1 MLIKLFVLQK
11 NLASFKTNS
20 QVTALLLPISSGA
33 NGLNIVEARHVILVE
48 PILNPAAELQ
58 AIGRVHRIGQTRE
71 TTVHRFIVQETIE
84 ERMHQILRHHH
95 EDHHTD
101 QNTVTIGDLKKLFL
115 HPEELELQ
123 RQLDRSSESEA
134 ESGHVDASSSTNP
147 QNANNE
153 SSGSIQQG
161 DGESSDG
168 SGSSG
173 VQINDREESDGDA
186 CDDFYVGGRTAEAVC
201 DDGGESCND
210 SGVIEEG
217 TQDESSGR
225 DFGESNS
232 CSMES
237 ENRCDSSSIHGE
249 GMSEMSNVLNSSKK
263 AWSGVLLSGN
273 MPSSSGHHLSR
284 RNGDSDQDHGGKRNC
299 STGDNTSE
307 IIGQQ
312 NSGIDQVQRDVT
324 IDGGENA
331 STLNK

>member
-1 MLIKLFVLQK
+1 MLIQPFGLQK
-11 NLASFKTNS
+11 NVASFKTNS

-71 TTVHRFIVQETIE
+71 TTVHRFLVQETIE

-134 ESGHVDASSSTNP
+134 ESGHANASSSTNP

-153 SSGSIQQG
+153 SSGSMQQG

-186 CDDFYVGGRTAEAVC
+186 CDDFYVGGRRTAEAVC

-210 SGVIEEG
+210 SGVIEEE
-217 TQDESSGR
+217 TLDESSGR

-232 CSMES
+232 GSTES
-237 ENRCDSSSIHGE
+237 ENGCDSSE
-249 GMSEMSNVLNSSKK
+249 GMSKMSNASHSRKKDWSS
-263 AWSGVLLSGN
+263 S
-273 MPSSSGHHLSR
+273 MPSNSGHHLS
-284 RNGDSDQDHGGKRNC
+284 
-299 STGDNTSE
+299 
-307 IIGQQ
+307 
-312 NSGIDQVQRDVT
+312 
-324 IDGGENA
+324 
-331 STLNK
+331 